1 MARRRNEEAGDFG
14 AEVKHFDKACVCET
28 SDLGKAKSG
37 YSVAGECLSRLQL
50 DGRVARPFKSDTCVA
65 VLFP

>member
-28 SDLGKAKSG
+28 SDLGKPDLDIAWSASG
-37 YSVAGECLSRLQL
+37 FLVCN
-50 DGRVARPFKSDTCVA
+50 
-65 VLFP
+65 